1 MTKLRVYE
9 LARELNIE
17 TKVLLS
23 KLKGAARNL
32 SHQSTLTDQQVAE
45 LRSAFKV
52 AAPTSAGGTSE
63 AGKPRVVIRRR
74 VASAGGDVDG
84 GVPAGGS
91 SSETTD
97 YETVS
102 TAPKV
107 ESASSD
113 TSPIGVHEPQVAQ
126 DVAVPASSHLEES
139 AAPEQEPSFPEIS
152 AESLTSSGVTGA
164 APVTPSESASAETV
178 SDEAKRMPETVAPQ
192 STPTVASATT
202 QPQQRS
208 SFTSAT
214 IVRSA
219 AASGTSSQRQVPPG
233 FSGSAGGGY
242 QGRPATGRP
251 DSSVSQRHD
260 APSASRDDRFKSRD
274 QRDSRDQREGR
285 DNRDVRDSRD
295 SRDERDGRDGRE
307 EAGRKSDG
315 SRGGYS
321 GGQRPQAAPVT
332 TSTAQPSQVGG
343 QSAPGSAAAAA
354 AARRRDVGGATI
366 VRRATPEE
374 VENLQ
379 NQAAKRQQAGRK
391 EDHRGTRVTGIGLLQ
406 NRISADSMPS
416 QAPGNVPPPMP
427 PSEEDAWSQRRG
439 PSPVKDKKTLDE
451 EEQARKKAAKNR
463 RTGTS
468 VNMRAL
474 LEQIDEV
481 AVVEDDALKEGGRTV
496 YTPSA
501 GRSKRDLKRRKD
513 LKKTQITTPR
523 AAYRVVEMGEA
534 ITVGELAKQLAV
546 KAPELIKK
554 LMLQGVMATINQ
566 TIDADTATLLAG
578 EFGFEVKSR
587 VTTVDDILKV
597 APIAEAD
604 LEERSPIVTVMGHV
618 DHGKTSILDAIRS
631 AKVASGEAGGITQH
645 IGAYSVERDGKKIT
659 FLDTPGHEA
668 FSAMRARGAK
678 VTDIV
683 VLVVAA
689 DDGVMP
695 QTKEAVSHAKAA
707 NVPLIVAI
715 NKIDKPNVNFDR
727 VYTEL
732 TELGVQAE
740 EWGGETQ
747 FIKCSA
753 LKRLGID
760 ELLDAILLQS
770 EVLDLK
776 ATRQG
781 LAEGAVIEAH
791 LDRGRGPVATIVVQR
806 GTLKVGDY
814 IVAGSEY
821 GRIRA
826 MHDHLG
832 QDKVTAG
839 PSDPVEVIGLSG
851 VPMAGD
857 KFNVVADEKT
867 AREAAAWRLD
877 QAKKAASAKS
887 SAATLEDLLA
897 RVKTEDVPE
906 VPIIVKADTQG
917 SLEAICDTI
926 LKLSTPKVRNRIIH
940 SAVGG
945 VTESDVT
952 LAQASNSLV
961 VGFNVRANRG
971 LEELAERVGVPVKYF
986 SIIYEIV
993 DAVKAIM
1000 VGKLPPIVN
1009 EVVLGH
1015 AEVRKPISVPKVG
1028 TIAGSAVLDGK
1039 ITRASQC
1046 RLIRDNVVIFTGKL
1060 GSLRRFKDDVKEVV
1074 QGYECGIGIDGYNDL
1089 REGDVI
1095 EAFVLEEQTA
1105 TL

>member
-1 MTKLRVYE
+1 
-9 LARELNIE
+9 
-17 TKVLLS
+17 
-23 KLKGAARNL
+23 
-32 SHQSTLTDQQVAE
+32 
-45 LRSAFKV
+45 
-52 AAPTSAGGTSE
+52 
-63 AGKPRVVIRRR
+63 
-74 VASAGGDVDG
+74 
-84 GVPAGGS
+84 
-91 SSETTD
+91 
-97 YETVS
+97 
-102 TAPKV
+102 
-107 ESASSD
+107 
-113 TSPIGVHEPQVAQ
+113 
-126 DVAVPASSHLEES
+126 
-139 AAPEQEPSFPEIS
+139 
-152 AESLTSSGVTGA
+152 
-164 APVTPSESASAETV
+164 
-178 SDEAKRMPETVAPQ
+178 
-192 STPTVASATT
+192 
-202 QPQQRS
+202 
-208 SFTSAT
+208 
-214 IVRSA
+214 
-219 AASGTSSQRQVPPG
+219 
-233 FSGSAGGGY
+233 
-242 QGRPATGRP
+242 
-251 DSSVSQRHD
+251 
-260 APSASRDDRFKSRD
+260 
-274 QRDSRDQREGR
+274 
-285 DNRDVRDSRD
+285 
-295 SRDERDGRDGRE
+295 
-307 EAGRKSDG
+307 
-315 SRGGYS
+315 
-321 GGQRPQAAPVT
+321 
-332 TSTAQPSQVGG
+332 
-343 QSAPGSAAAAA
+343 
-354 AARRRDVGGATI
+354 
-366 VRRATPEE
+366 
-374 VENLQ
+374 
-379 NQAAKRQQAGRK
+379 
-391 EDHRGTRVTGIGLLQ
+391 
-406 NRISADSMPS
+406 
-416 QAPGNVPPPMP
+416 MP